1 MLMNDFI
8 MIEHNL
14 VCYCNKFLTKIEFYL
29 NETPKINN
37 IQIKILKIMFYF

>member
-1 MLMNDFI
+1 MNDFI

-29 NETPKINN
+29 NETQKKI
-37 IQIKILKIMFYF
+37 IFK